1 MKACANPEKKKEVIV
16 LSYEV
21 PTTSHKPHTLW
32 TRYTIKKV
40 PGKNG
45 KTQINFQFEKSKDHP
60 KVGGLGAERTGFSFM
75 WREVNKHDQIEA
87 E

>member
-1 MKACANPEKKKEVIV
+1 MKACASPEKKKEVIV
-16 LSYEV
+16 LNYEV

-45 KTQINFQFEKSKDHP
+45 KIEIKLWIEEYWHELNSAQFF
-60 KVGGLGAERTGFSFM
+60 A
-75 WREVNKHDQIEA
+75 A
-87 E
+87 